1 MGLHEYDVQLC
12 PDTNTCRHM
21 QWFYFRVAGMRPGTP
36 YKLNIV
42 NLCKRESLYN
52 HGLRPLTYSEKRV
65 LIHGQGPPS
74 PIHVLVSACSR
85 AHSRPPMASGTV
97 AGSAVASPGPD
108 RRRRYD
114 RRLATALWRDSG
126 RPWCGRL
133 QEARRPVRWRDV
145 QSRRA
150 AGRARLPPRLLR
162 AAGVTVRLSPPS
174 PEARPGRP
182 AR

>member
-65 LIHGQGPPS
+65 LIHGQAPRSPSTSSFSLVPAHTAGP
-74 PIHVLVSACSR
+74 R
-85 AHSRPPMASGTV
+85 
-97 AGSAVASPGPD
+97 
-108 RRRRYD
+108 
-114 RRLATALWRDSG
+114 W
-126 RPWCGRL
+126 
-133 QEARRPVRWRDV
+133 PVV
-145 QSRRA
+145 
-150 AGRARLPPRLLR
+150 P
-162 AAGVTVRLSPPS
+162 
-174 PEARPGRP
+174 
-182 AR
+182 